1 MSVYV
6 ARTCTEVD
14 FADKGCSSAPLSSF
28 REQSGYVLLGDPGSG
43 ETTEFKREQAALG
56 DSAVCISARD
66 FCTFSVSSHP
76 EWQGKT
82 LFIDGLDE
90 MRAGAI
96 DMRSVLDKIRSRLDQ
111 LGKPRFR
118 LSCREAD
125 WLGNNDLQ
133 SLKAVSP
140 DSQITVLR
148 LDPLSGN
155 DVAQFLN
162 AHPELGD
169 VQEFTE
175 EAELR
180 SLHGLLS
187 NPQTLM
193 FLADAVAKGGEWPK
207 SRLATFEMACQQMVA
222 EQNEEHQIG
231 SEAISESNV
240 LDAAGYLSALY
251 LLTDIAGFSSVP
263 NADQSFVTPIHTLQ
277 ELPNLP
283 NRAHMERALK
293 TKLFVAQDEHG
304 NSPAHRHLAEFLAGR
319 YLAKLIGDGLSA
331 TRIVALLIRPE
342 DERVVTTLRGLSA
355 WLAAYSPSAR
365 QLLIDTDPVGVG
377 LYGDIGDFSADEKKR
392 VLESLGR
399 FAAIGPLL
407 GYEQRDGHLV
417 GFRDTT
423 AWAFR
428 SLISPHT
435 ESAVKELLSN
445 PDYGAENHRIVD
457 FILTLFRSVEK
468 ETLQLFDDIGTGIE
482 TIVRNPKQSSM
493 SRCLALDVC
502 IRLAI
507 ECDTGVASL
516 VNLLGDLQAGTVS
529 DPEDDLRG
537 TLLQHLYP
545 TQITPSQIWK
555 YVLPRNQR
563 YYSGRFSKF
572 WRSQILEQSEAGHLA
587 ELLDSLSED
596 NSKIIL
602 ALEQAGFRDL
612 PFELL
617 CQGLEAWGDKIEP
630 SRLYN
635 WLDAPKRSQNPRY
648 LQELRYENDSP
659 AWRIKKW
666 LEAHPNIQ
674 KLVFLAWIRRH
685 KSDTRRVNYDLQLCN
700 ALHWSKPA
708 GDFGVWCLSTALQL
722 ADSEQSTADALLLQ
736 AYRSLQDPAISEELT
751 IERLQRQTKG
761 NTRLAALLESLCK
774 PSLPRKE
781 ELEWQQEEQKRIEDY
796 EAKRR
801 KQQSEWAEL
810 VGAHRAE
817 LEENRA
823 APNLL
828 HNLAM
833 AYFAFIVEVDQ
844 RASPQER
851 ISQFLGDDAEL
862 TGVVLTALREAAFR
876 DDLPEVDSTISHRAG
891 LRDFIGSNNERTRHL
906 AEMLRRCSEDQ
917 SWGPSIMGQC
927 SDAALLC
934 DMIQM
939 LGRLYGP
946 MLLDGYVTLEVDA
959 SYITL
964 STEQVQNTLSNQ
976 NPATICAVFTGY

>member
-43 ETTEFKREQAALG
+43 KTTEFKREQAALG

-90 MRAGAI
+90 VRAGAT
-96 DMRSVLDKIRSRLDQ
+96 DMRSALDKIRRQLDQ

-148 LDPLSGN
+148 LDPLSEDNIAKLLRQHHGLS
-155 DVAQFLN
+155 DASSFM
-162 AHPELGD
+162 D
-169 VQEFTE
+169 
-175 EAELR
+175 EAEQRGLI
-180 SLHGLLS
+180 GLLG
-187 NPQTLM
+187 NPQTLV
-193 FLADAVAKGGEWPK
+193 LLLDVVAQEGHWPE
-207 SRLATFEMACQQMVA
+207 SRLETFERACQQMAV
-222 EQNEEHQIG
+222 EQNEEHCIG
-231 SEAISESNV
+231 SGVSSEDAV
-240 LDAAGYLSALY
+240 LDAAGYLCVVY
-251 LLTDIAGFSSVP
+251 LLADVAGFSSAP
-263 NADQSFVTPIHTLQ
+263 NADNHLTTPIHSLQ

-283 NRAHMERALK
+283 SREHMERVLK
-293 TKLFVAQDEHG
+293 TRLFVAQDEHG
-304 NSPAHRHLAEFLAGR
+304 HSPVHRHLAEFLAGR

-331 TRIVALLIRPE
+331 TRIVALLTRPE

-355 WLAAYSPSAR
+355 WLAACSPRAR
-365 QLLIDTDPVGVG
+365 QLLIDADPVGVG
-377 LYGDIGDFSADEKKR
+377 LYGDIGNFSAEEKKR
-392 VLESLGR
+392 LLESLGQ
-399 FAAIGPLL
+399 FAASGPLL
-407 GYEQRDGHLV
+407 GYEQRDGQFV
-417 GFRDTT
+417 GFRDST

-428 SLISPHT
+428 SLISKDTAP
-435 ESAVKELLSN
+435 AVKELLCIL
-445 PDYGAENHRIVD
+445 DQGAKNNRIAD
-457 FILTLFRSVEK
+457 FILTLLKSVEK

-502 IRLAI
+502 IRLVI
-507 ECDTGVASL
+507 ECDIGAACL
-516 VNLLGDLQAGTVS
+516 LQLLGDICAGTVS

-537 TLLQHLYP
+537 TLLQYLYP
-545 TQITPSQIWK
+545 AQIHPSKIWD
-555 YVLPRNQR
+555 YILPCNQR

-685 KSDTRRVNYDLQLCN
+685 KSDTRRVNYDPQLCN

-722 ADSEQSTADALLLQ
+722 ADSEQSTADALLLL

-801 KQQSEWAEL
+801 K
-810 VGAHRAE
+810 
-817 LEENRA
+817 
-823 APNLL
+823 
-828 HNLAM
+828 
-833 AYFAFIVEVDQ
+833 
-844 RASPQER
+844 
-851 ISQFLGDDAEL
+851 
-862 TGVVLTALREAAFR
+862 
-876 DDLPEVDSTISHRAG
+876 
-891 LRDFIGSNNERTRHL
+891 
-906 AEMLRRCSEDQ
+906 
-917 SWGPSIMGQC
+917 
-927 SDAALLC
+927 
-934 DMIQM
+934 
-939 LGRLYGP
+939 
-946 MLLDGYVTLEVDA
+946 
-959 SYITL
+959 
-964 STEQVQNTLSNQ
+964 
-976 NPATICAVFTGY
+976 